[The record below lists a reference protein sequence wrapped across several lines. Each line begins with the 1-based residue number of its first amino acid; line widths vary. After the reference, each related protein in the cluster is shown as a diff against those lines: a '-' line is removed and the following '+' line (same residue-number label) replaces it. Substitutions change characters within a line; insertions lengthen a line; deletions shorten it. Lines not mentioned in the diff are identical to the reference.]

1 MAKLKFDELIK
12 INNIELKKKYIE
24 SLSKQERI
32 DLIDPIFNILRDT
45 GFIFPDDES
54 KIKKS
59 YKRLVD
65 YKLDL
70 NQRDLYNNSS
80 IGTDI
85 CRYFCAESFYNSTE
99 QNKPTLIENFNDD
112 EKLKK
117 VIGNRLGL
125 DWIDVYNKGPGLNF
139 AFNLS
144 FKMIIQGMR

>member
-1 MAKLKFDELIK
+1 
-12 INNIELKKKYIE
+12 
-24 SLSKQERI
+24 
-32 DLIDPIFNILRDT
+32 FNILRDT

-65 YKLDL
+65 YKIDL
-70 NQRDLYNNSS
+70 NQTDLYNNSS

-144 FKMIIQGMR
+144 FKMIIQGMRSMRMVPSITMFKPEIAKFICLKYSNPGDL